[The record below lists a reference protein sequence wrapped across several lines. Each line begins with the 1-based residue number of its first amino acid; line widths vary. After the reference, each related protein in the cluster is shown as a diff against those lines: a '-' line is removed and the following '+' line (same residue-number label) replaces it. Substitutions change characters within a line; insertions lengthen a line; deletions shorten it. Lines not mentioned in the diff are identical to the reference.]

1 MDFGRRERES
11 MNAISCYCRKTC
23 DVASVHQSVSVCSVV
38 GSSSYR
44 MMLSTPNSTYFFP
57 IISVISQVIRHIK
70 FPCLISVI
78 NFVLKSQFQ
87 SKKKLKQKNINQTNL
102 FTKLKQ
108 KFTRKNP
115 TKKFTKLMM
124 D

>member
-1 MDFGRRERES
+1 MDFRRRERES
-11 MNAISCYCRKTC
+11 INAISGYCRKTC
-23 DVASVHQSVSVCSVV
+23 DVASVHQSVSFCSVV

-57 IISVISQVIRHIK
+57 IISVISQVIRHVK

-78 NFVLKSQFQ
+78 NFVPKSQFQ
-87 SKKKLKQKNINQTNL
+87 LKKKIKTEKYQPNKSIYKIKTEI
-102 FTKLKQ
+102 
-108 KFTRKNP
+108 
-115 TKKFTKLMM
+115 